1 MIKVPLI
8 RQLWAILRNTLFSLF
23 FCFFNPSCLEAVGH
37 LSNEVLW
44 THSCK
49 LLPSWK
55 ASTRVKSFVFPWC
68 CLEVQGH
75 LKALAVWLCHHKA
88 RLPSD
93 HSRWWLLRDEG
104 SRRSCLMYFRGYI
117 FNIGIKPPILT
128 VTCWACICR
137 ESTCSETWSEMYYSE
152 RLFLC
157 LIHVDLVWTVTCS
170 ESYTLIWHPCF
181 VFGLFVF
188 FNLPV
193 W

>member
-1 MIKVPLI
+1 M
-8 RQLWAILRNTLFSLF
+8 R
-23 FCFFNPSCLEAVGH
+23 FCGHIHVSCCHRE
-37 LSNEVLW
+37 
-44 THSCK
+44 K
-49 LLPSWK
+49 LP
-55 ASTRVKSFVFPWC
+55 RGVKSFVFPWC
-68 CLEVQGH
+68 WLEVQGH
-75 LKALAVWLCHHKA
+75 LKPLAVWLCHHKA

-104 SRRSCLMYFRGYI
+104 IRRSCLMYFRRYI
-117 FNIGIKPPILT
+117 FNIRIKPQFLT

-170 ESYTLIWHPCF
+170 DSYTLKFYWHFNLASVFCF
-181 VFGLFVF
+181 FGLFVF